1 MRLWAPALEPD
12 LSSTKLAF
20 MFAARAGRV
29 RSGACPPSP
38 QSPPVS
44 QPSPGAPIEPPPPQ
58 TAAQR
63 KAAWWRGRW
72 VTIGEI
78 VGVGALGVALLGYLD
93 ARRERAETRVERTR
107 ETRVEAARAALVLTA
122 TADADGARLT
132 LSPMRPGQAVQS
144 QRYLFPKAV
153 LDHAMEVAAA
163 QPQIDR
169 GWIAAGLVRAA
180 KAGGGAPTGE
190 GALPVGLETTYVED
204 GETRIDRSLYR
215 LGYRVEKGGLF
226 AGPRVVLQGLSL
238 ERRGVS
244 GDLQA
249 AVETRWRTVGARG
262 SPPSPDAR
270 RAGLSAGRRRH
281 PVAHVLHH
289 ADRRQEVV
297 QRRPGVEA
305 RRDDDPL
312 TRGTRQRR
320 VAGGGNRGRRSLG
333 RGSAGAGLRE
343 AGGRSRVQR
352 ALQGREEARARP
364 DGPGSRSP
372 GGRSPSR

>member
-1 MRLWAPALEPD
+1 
-12 LSSTKLAF
+12 

-63 KAAWWRGRW
+63 KAAWWRRRW

-262 SPPSPDAR
+262 LAPIA
-270 RAGLSAGRRRH
+270 
-281 PVAHVLHH
+281 
-289 ADRRQEVV
+289 
-297 QRRPGVEA
+297 
-305 RRDDDPL
+305 
-312 TRGTRQRR
+312 
-320 VAGGGNRGRRSLG
+320 
-333 RGSAGAGLRE
+333 
-343 AGGRSRVQR
+343 
-352 ALQGREEARARP
+352 
-364 DGPGSRSP
+364 
-372 GGRSPSR
+372 